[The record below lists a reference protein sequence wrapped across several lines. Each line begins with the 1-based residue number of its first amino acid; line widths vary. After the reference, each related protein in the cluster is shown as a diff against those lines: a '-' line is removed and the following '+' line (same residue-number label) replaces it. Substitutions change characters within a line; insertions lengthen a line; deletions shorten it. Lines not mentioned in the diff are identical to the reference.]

1 MYEEVK
7 QFLSKPYRISH
18 RIEQLEITKHEY
30 EILSNSIPGGNYD
43 QPVVQKT
50 RDLKAPF
57 VKWIDKKMEV
67 ESKIRELE
75 EELNKVK
82 AEVLA
87 AIEKVQNQDYRNV
100 LIMRYLN
107 NCTWEDICSKLYV
120 SLSTVKRWHWD
131 ALSYVEIKDEP

>member
-18 RIEQLEITKHEY
+18 KIEQLEVTKHEY

-43 QPVVQKT
+43 QPIVQKT

-67 ESKIRELE
+67 EFKIRELE

-82 AEVLA
+82 TEIVAV
-87 AIEKVQNQDYRNV
+87 IEKVQNQDHKNV

-107 NCTWEDICSKLYV
+107 YSTWEDICDKLYV

-131 ALSYVEIKDEP
+131 ALGSIKIKDGP